1 MNRLIAYLIGEARLS
16 ITGVSPQSVLN
27 RLTEDGIPF
36 WSVERIDEVH
46 YRISIPMRNTKQAM
60 KAATRC
66 FCSTEIVKNQGLPI
80 LWRKTLHRPV
90 LLISMVAAIA
100 VCFLLQNRIWV
111 IEVKGNDR
119 IPRDVILRELAQI
132 GIKQGE
138 KNGEYDPQ
146 QVKMKMLNA
155 VPELSWMA
163 ANRTGGK
170 ITVLVTERNVPQEDC
185 EKPIAGNLIA
195 ASDGI
200 ITDYCISEGMR
211 LCSRGDTVSAG
222 QILVSGYED
231 YGLCM
236 RAVCADG
243 EIYAKTWHQ
252 GSIVTPIVTM
262 QKEYTGRQWEEKT
275 LLIGR
280 KRIKL
285 FGNSGISVGSCDKMV
300 GVKRLRLPGYEFPI
314 ALETAVFR
322 EYTLTARQK
331 IPQTVQNEL
340 EQAWETLICSD
351 MIAGTM
357 ERTKYQFSREEK
369 VYVLQAESACNE
381 MIARLSPIGGQCKG
395 EENDGTDY
403 QRRTD

>member
-1 MNRLIAYLIGEARLS
+1 MNRLIAYLIGEARIS
-16 ITGVSPQSVLN
+16 VTGASPQSVLN

-36 WSVERIDEVH
+36 WAVDRTDEVH
-46 YRISIPMRNTKQAM
+46 YLISIPMRNTKQAL
-60 KAATRC
+60 KTATRC
-66 FCSTEIVKNQGLPI
+66 FCSAEVVNNRGLPV

-90 LLISMVAAIA
+90 LLIGMATVIA

-119 IPRDVILRELAQI
+119 IPKDVILRELAQI
-132 GIKQGE
+132 GIKPGE
-138 KNGEYDPQ
+138 KSSDYDPQ

-170 ITVLVTERNVPQEDC
+170 ITVLVTERSVPQEGC

-195 ASDGI
+195 CSDGI

-211 LCSRGDTVSAG
+211 LCSRGDTVSEG

-243 EIYAKTWHQ
+243 EIYAKTWHK
-252 GSIVTPIVTM
+252 GSIVTPAVTM

-285 FGNSGISVGSCDKMV
+285 FGNSGISVDSCDKMV
-300 GVKRLRLPGYEFPI
+300 SVERLRLPGYEFPI

-322 EYTLTARQK
+322 EYTLTPRQK
-331 IPQTVQNEL
+331 IPETAQNEL
-340 EQAWETLICSD
+340 EQAWERLVCSD
-351 MIAGTM
+351 MIAGTV
-357 ERTKYQFSREEK
+357 EKTQYQFFRDDK
-369 VYVLQAESACNE
+369 VYVLHAESTCNE
-381 MIARLSPIGGQCKG
+381 MIARLVPIGGQCKG

-403 QRRTD
+403 